1 MDNSILNWTLKIV
14 IYMSAALSVCKPK
27 NKIVHLILECIYS
40 VLISALPVVFLS
52 VLIWVFNGRE
62 SVNIGIVIE
71 LVSFLVVGPLV
82 YFIISNRKEEKKI
95 EDYFLV
101 GALYI
106 DEYINGKKQI
116 KKYKCILALEVIHFL
131 LLFFF
136 TLFGM
141 ASLMSVLG
149 ILTIDTFMIAFV
161 IGLFIAYGL
170 FVYSKCEKEIRQRRK
185 AILNVFISLAW
196 LVVVCIRIN
205 NYWKDTTLIGLED
218 MLILFF
224 SAVFTIPTIYEWM
237 KSIPARLIEPHSK
250 RVYER
255 RNEIFKECSE
265 KKEECKKFGVYLLD
279 GLKEC
284 IKFIIIKWQN
294 GEKKKIVKFFFCIF
308 MIVVVW
314 FVIIWLENNLTILM
328 GGVIQSV
335 KAWYANLNYEMQEGI
350 NNILG
355 FLFIFGIMMWG
366 VFTAPS
372 NYTSKENW
380 IEKVKYVVWLII
392 FEILFGYLAVAILFF

>member
-27 NKIVHLILECIYS
+27 NNIVHLILECIYS

-52 VLIWVFNGRE
+52 VLIWVFNERG

-71 LVSFLVVGPLV
+71 IVSFLVVGPLV

-106 DEYINGKKQI
+106 DEYRNGKKQI

-131 LLFFF
+131 LLFFSI
-136 TLFGM
+136 LFGM

-185 AILNVFISLAW
+185 AILNIFISLVW

-205 NYWKDTTLIGLED
+205 HYWKDTTLIGLED

-224 SAVFTIPTIYEWM
+224 SAVFTIPTIYVWM
-237 KSIPARLIEPHSK
+237 KNIPARLIEPHSK

-255 RNEIFKECSE
+255 RNEIVKECSE

-279 GLKEC
+279 ELKEC
-284 IKFIIIKWQN
+284 IKFIIIKWKN

-308 MIVVVW
+308 MIVAVW

-328 GGVIQSV
+328 GEVIQSV

-350 NNILG
+350 NDILV
-355 FLFIFGIMMWG
+355 FLFIFAIMVWG
-366 VFTAPS
+366 VFTVPS
-372 NYTSKENW
+372 NYATKENRV
-380 IEKVKYVVWLII
+380 EKVKYVVSLII
-392 FEILFGYLAVAILFF
+392 FEILFGYLAVTILFF

>member
-52 VLIWVFNGRE
+52 VLIWVFNGRG

-71 LVSFLVVGPLV
+71 IVSFLVVDPLV

-106 DEYINGKKQI
+106 DEYRNGKKQI
-116 KKYKCILALEVIHFL
+116 KKYKRILALEVIHFL

-136 TLFGM
+136 ILFGM

-185 AILNVFISLAW
+185 AILNIFISLVW

-205 NYWKDTTLIGLED
+205 HYWKDTTLIGLED

-224 SAVFTIPTIYEWM
+224 SAVFTIPTIYVWM
-237 KSIPARLIEPHSK
+237 KNIPARLIEPHSK

-255 RNEIFKECSE
+255 RNEIVKECSE

-279 GLKEC
+279 ELKEC
-284 IKFIIIKWQN
+284 IKFIIIKWKN

-308 MIVVVW
+308 MIVAVW

-350 NNILG
+350 NNILE
-355 FLFIFGIMMWG
+355 FLFIFGIMMW
-366 VFTAPS
+366 VIFTAPG
-372 NYTSKENW
+372 NYATKGNRV
-380 IEKVKYVVWLII
+380 EKVKYVVWLII
-392 FEILFGYLAVAILFF
+392 FEILCGYLAVTILFF

>member
-161 IGLFIAYGL
+161 IVAQL
-170 FVYSKCEKEIRQRRK
+170 SRQ
-185 AILNVFISLAW
+185 
-196 LVVVCIRIN
+196 
-205 NYWKDTTLIGLED
+205 
-218 MLILFF
+218 
-224 SAVFTIPTIYEWM
+224 
-237 KSIPARLIEPHSK
+237 KS
-250 RVYER
+250 
-255 RNEIFKECSE
+255 EIF
-265 KKEECKKFGVYLLD
+265 
-279 GLKEC
+279 
-284 IKFIIIKWQN
+284 
-294 GEKKKIVKFFFCIF
+294 
-308 MIVVVW
+308 
-314 FVIIWLENNLTILM
+314 
-328 GGVIQSV
+328 
-335 KAWYANLNYEMQEGI
+335 
-350 NNILG
+350 
-355 FLFIFGIMMWG
+355 IM
-366 VFTAPS
+366 
-372 NYTSKENW
+372 N
-380 IEKVKYVVWLII
+380 
-392 FEILFGYLAVAILFF
+392 